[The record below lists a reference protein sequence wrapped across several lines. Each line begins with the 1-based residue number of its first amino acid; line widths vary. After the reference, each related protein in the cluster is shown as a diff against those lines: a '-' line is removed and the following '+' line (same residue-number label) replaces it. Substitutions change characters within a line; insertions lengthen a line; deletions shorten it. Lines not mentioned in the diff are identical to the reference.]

1 MNMRSHLA
9 LAVYLSERLDLRPF
23 AFIFGNVQPDLAV
36 YSYLKGST
44 SGRKAHGHDYRNMLP
59 RIVSVLSK
67 LEHGKGEGIVHSY
80 RLGKL
85 MHYIAD
91 SFTFPHNE
99 IFRGSLRAHMHYEDD
114 LEIVLLNHL
123 NEDYFQTTSLRAED
137 VMSFITDLHSS
148 YIGTSP
154 SAENDSSYII
164 RVAVSA
170 AFALA
175 SSLRIV
181 RHAVELS

>member
-1 MNMRSHLA
+1 MNFRSHID
-9 LAVYLSERLDLRPF
+9 LSLMLLEDMELCRI
-23 AFIFGNVQPDLAV
+23 AFLFGSVEPDIFFPT
-36 YSYLKGST
+36 YFRHSPR
-44 SGRKAHGHDYRNMLP
+44 GRFHGHDYANM
-59 RIVSVLSK
+59 RMRTAAIVRK
-67 LEHGKGEGIVHSY
+67 LGRMGSRGILYSY

-175 SSLRIV
+175 SSRRIV